1 MTHCLRVARSVPQVP
16 TIPVPLRRR
25 CVWRRSA
32 ETEAIPM
39 DISEDISRKI
49 ETIQGDTRGVV
60 EAISQISAIITD

>member
-1 MTHCLRVARSVPQVP
+1 
-16 TIPVPLRRR
+16 
-25 CVWRRSA
+25 
-32 ETEAIPM
+32 M